1 MARKSKS
8 KRGANTASR
17 PKSDEGK
24 LTKGQLR
31 KLNTLKKSVGEDIG
45 AKAFAAWLKTSGG
58 KPVPKID
65 KGAETITRA
74 LDPLISSGKLAIPWA
89 GYLVKRGKQR
99 VIVTRVK

>member
-17 PKSDEGK
+17 PKIDEGK

-31 KLNTLKKSVGEDIG
+31 KLNALKKSVGEDIG
-45 AKAFAAWLKTSGG
+45 AKAFADWLKTNGG
-58 KPVPKID
+58 KPAPKRD
-65 KGAETITRA
+65 KAAEEITKA
-74 LDPLISSGKLAIPWA
+74 LEPLVKSGRLAIPWA